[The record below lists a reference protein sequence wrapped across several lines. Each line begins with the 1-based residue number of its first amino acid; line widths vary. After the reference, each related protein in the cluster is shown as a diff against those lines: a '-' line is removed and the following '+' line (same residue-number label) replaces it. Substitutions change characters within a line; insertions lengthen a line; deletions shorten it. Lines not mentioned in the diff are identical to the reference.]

1 MKEGTIVKSLK
12 GHDEGRV
19 YAVVATAGE
28 DFVLLCDGKYRK
40 LDNPKQKRV
49 RHVEVLCETEFPSD
63 LTDKNSEK
71 FVRTVNLEVICRK
84 TITSKR
90 KAP

>member
-1 MKEGTIVKSLK
+1 MRFVKEGVRVKEGTIVKSLK

-49 RHVEVLCETEFPSD
+49 RHVEVLCETEFLSD
-63 LTDKNSEK
+63 LTDKKLRE
-71 FVRTVNLEVICRK
+71 ICKNR
-84 TITSKR
+84 
-90 KAP
+90 

>member
-1 MKEGTIVKSLK
+1 MRFVKEGVRVKEGTIVKSLK
-12 GHDEGRV
+12 GHDEGRI

-49 RHVEVLCETEFPSD
+49 KHVEVLCETEFPSD
-63 LTDKNSEK
+63 LNDKKLRE
-71 FVRTVNLEVICRK
+71 ICKNR
-84 TITSKR
+84 
-90 KAP
+90 

>member
-1 MKEGTIVKSLK
+1 MRFVKEGVRVKEGTIVKSLK

-49 RHVEVLCETEFPSD
+49 RHLEVLCETELPSE
-63 LTDKNSEK
+63 LTDKKLRE
-71 FVRTVNLEVICRK
+71 ICK
-84 TITSKR
+84 KR
-90 KAP
+90 

>member
-1 MKEGTIVKSLK
+1 MQQGTIVKSLK

-28 DFVLLCDGKYRK
+28 NFVLVCDGKYRK

-49 RHVEVLCETEFPSD
+49 KHLEPIGSTE
-63 LTDKNSEK
+63 LTDGITDSQLRK
-71 FVRTVNLEVICRK
+71 ICGNR
-84 TITSKR
+84 
-90 KAP
+90 